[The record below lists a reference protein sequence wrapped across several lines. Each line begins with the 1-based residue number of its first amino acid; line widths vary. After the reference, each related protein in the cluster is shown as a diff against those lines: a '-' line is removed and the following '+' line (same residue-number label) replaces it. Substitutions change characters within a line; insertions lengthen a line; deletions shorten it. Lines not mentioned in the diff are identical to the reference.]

1 MSKKVL
7 SIDIQEDQVSMAM
20 VSHGLNGLRLLD
32 VQCLKLAPSQDPGA
46 PLQSLE
52 QTLAVLLEKIGI
64 APDRCIV
71 SIPARHFF
79 FRTISLP
86 FKTRKNIGQVLAYEI
101 ESLLPCAREEITLD
115 FNLLVKNSKE
125 YSDGNWASIAAIQT
139 LQINQYK
146 TVLEACE
153 IHPDS
158 VTVGTGYASALA
170 CAQRKKR
177 GDLIFFVHMESAFAA
192 LYGIR
197 SNEILLARAFPLDL
211 DDPVTCVRKNILHT
225 FLSYNEQF
233 QAHADLTEII
243 VSGPGAWA
251 PEFYDRLEQQIE
263 LPVLDYILLE
273 DSQIITPPE
282 SFADQDLD
290 SVQNAMALCLA
301 EVKGGERF
309 NFNKKI
315 SGLGLFLNENRSG
328 LMTCLVL
335 VLLLMVSLT
344 IGPLLGVNAL
354 EKRVAGL
361 DARILEVFH
370 ASFPEITTIVDP
382 LHQMKTQVEAL
393 KKRENMD
400 VSEAHPLSVD
410 LLQAITSALP
420 PDLDIEFTRFVR
432 TQTNLVISGSTDRF
446 NTVDDMKS
454 RLDRV
459 QIFKSVE
466 INSASMDKTLNR
478 VAFNLKIL
486 L

>member
-7 SIDIQEDQVSMAM
+7 SIDIQEEQVSMAM

-32 VQCLKLAPSQDPGA
+32 LQCRKLAPSQDPEA
-46 PLQSLE
+46 LLQGLE
-52 QTLAVLLEKIGI
+52 QTLAALLEKIGI

-79 FRTISLP
+79 FRTIALP
-86 FKTRKNIGQVLAYEI
+86 FKTRKNISQVLAYEI
-101 ESLLPCAREEITLD
+101 ESLLPCAREEIALD

-125 YSDGNWASIAAIQT
+125 SADGNWASIAAIQT
-139 LQINQYK
+139 LQITPYK

-158 VTVGTGYASALA
+158 VTVGTGYALALA
-170 CAQRKKR
+170 CAQRKNK
-177 GDLIFFVHMESAFAA
+177 GDLIFFVHMESAFGA

-211 DDPVTCVRKNILHT
+211 EDPVTSVGKNIVHT
-225 FLSYNEQF
+225 FLAYNEQF
-233 QAHADLTEII
+233 QVNADLTEII
-243 VSGPGAWA
+243 VSGTGASI

-263 LPVLDYILLE
+263 VPVLDYILLE
-273 DSQIITPPE
+273 DSQILSAPE
-282 SFADQDLD
+282 SFVDLDLD
-290 SVQNAMALCLA
+290 SVQNAMALCLIEA
-301 EVKGGERF
+301 KGRESF
-309 NFNKKI
+309 NFNKKV
-315 SGLGLFLNENRSG
+315 SGLELFLNENRSG
-328 LMTCLVL
+328 LIACL
-335 VLLLMVSLT
+335 VLLLFLMGSLT
-344 IGPLLGVNAL
+344 IGPLLGGNAL
-354 EKRVAGL
+354 EKRVTRL
-361 DARILEVFH
+361 DDRILEVFH

-400 VSEAHPLSVD
+400 FSEAHPLSVD

-459 QIFKSVE
+459 KLFKSVE